1 MREIKFRGK
10 AKMSIEEL
18 DDLYLE
24 HENGWVYGHLV
35 MYGKTPYIVGD
46 FIEVDSEYTVNEF
59 WVPVYPESVGQ
70 FTNLKDKNNKGKE
83 IFEGDIVEFNNCNYL
98 RTGGY
103 LDDEILRGKVIFA
116 YGGWMIKTNKG
127 DYDLYPSIFNDE
139 ELEVIGN
146 VFEDSHLLEE
156 QHG

>member
-1 MREIKFRGK
+1 MDKLIELEGDEMSKIKFRVWDK
-10 AKMSIEEL
+10 VNNIMLQL
-18 DDLYLE
+18 DNENKEKLIDLF
-24 HENGWVYGHLV
+24 ENA
-35 MYGKTPYIVGD
+35 
-46 FIEVDSEYTVNEF
+46 VDLMGLGF
-59 WVPVYPESVGQ
+59 QHYPNTEWMLSTG
-70 FTNLKDKNNKGKE
+70 LKDKNNKGKE

-127 DYDLYPSIFNDE
+127 DYDLYQSIFNDE

-156 QHG
+156 QNG

>member
-1 MREIKFRGK
+1 MGIFTILMEVEGMNEIKFRVW
-10 AKMSIEEL
+10 EENIKQMFYNVGIVN
-18 DDLYLE
+18 DELYLMLD
-24 HENGWVYGHLV
+24 GVGFDV
-35 MYGKTPYIVGD
+35 VGD
-46 FIEVDSEYTVNEF
+46 YREFKLMQYT
-59 WVPVYPESVGQ
+59 G
-70 FTNLKDKNNKGKE
+70 LKDKNNKGKE

>member
-1 MREIKFRGK
+1 MREIKVRFWDEVNKKFWFGGQEGESDGAETFQTWFDNGVLK
-10 AKMSIEEL
+10 GFMYEEVSYGFSPI
-18 DDLYLE
+18 DDVKHRDLITSQWT
-24 HENGWVYGHLV
+24 G
-35 MYGKTPYIVGD
+35 
-46 FIEVDSEYTVNEF
+46 
-59 WVPVYPESVGQ
+59 
-70 FTNLKDKNNKGKE
+70 LKDKNNKGKE

-156 QHG
+156 QYG

>member
-1 MREIKFRGK
+1 MMNKIKFRVWDK
-10 AKMSIEEL
+10 VNNIMLQLDNENKEEL
-18 DDLYLE
+18 IDLF
-24 HENGWVYGHLV
+24 ENA
-35 MYGKTPYIVGD
+35 
-46 FIEVDSEYTVNEF
+46 VDLMGLGFQY
-59 WVPVYPESVGQ
+59 YPNTKWMLSTG
-70 FTNLKDKNNKGKE
+70 LKDKKFKE
-83 IFEGDIVEFNNCNYL
+83 IYEGDIVEFNNCNYL